1 MERDKITYDARGN
14 GDGETVNT
22 IIGDHCD
29 RITDYT
35 PIVCCHESQD
45 PICNP
50 GRNAN
55 AIGTNNGLENVIAVL
70 DGDKIGKK
78 ERRGGSG
85 LGIHTEDV
93 GYTNT
98 AKDVH
103 AVCIQQNQ
111 RGEVR
116 LISGDGKCAG
126 ALAAEPG
133 MKQQNYIAAFNPGQ
147 SKDGGLGYE
156 EENSPTIRANSSAN
170 DPAIAIAPMV
180 IGRKPENGGNQIGY
194 NESGAAYT
202 NDTSSPQG
210 VCKHGIVRRLLPI
223 ETERLMGFPDDWTR
237 IPWRGKPAEECS
249 DAPRYKA
256 CGNSM
261 CVNCM
266 EWIGRRI
273 QMVEERIREE
283 GK

>member
-1 MERDKITYDARGN
+1 MENGMERDKITYDARGN

-22 IIGDHCD
+22 ITGDHCD

-35 PIVCCHESQD
+35 PIVCCH
-45 PICNP
+45 
-50 GRNAN
+50 
-55 AIGTNNGLENVIAVL
+55 
-70 DGDKIGKK
+70 
-78 ERRGGSG
+78 
-85 LGIHTEDV
+85 
-93 GYTNT
+93 
-98 AKDVH
+98 
-103 AVCIQQNQ
+103 
-111 RGEVR
+111 
-116 LISGDGKCAG
+116 AG

-180 IGRKPENGGNQIGY
+180 IGRKPENGWNQIGY

-223 ETERLMGFPDDWTR
+223 ETERLMGFPDNWTR
-237 IPWRGKPAEECS
+237 IPWRGKPAADCPV
-249 DAPRYKA
+249 APRYKA

-273 QMVEERIREE
+273 QMVEDRI
-283 GK
+283 K